1 MDQSNPL
8 SGRTVAWAVP
18 ADKATSEPVLQDWG
32 RGAVEAMRLAGA
44 TVEVVGVRGPG
55 PDAAVMAAVES
66 ADLVLAT
73 SMAIGDSLHAA
84 GLDRFRLWTFLQGGP
99 GRALNVTAE
108 SEDAIRRTV
117 AVSRKVLVFDEDARS
132 TVEGAVERAAGQV
145 VLFPAASG
153 AGATG
158 FRAAAEGTTALVV
171 NLELTGSLG
180 LEAVRLH
187 AERLRPQREVPPVFL
202 VCGPEIQ
209 AELRIHPVYRQ
220 FAAVPGARAV
230 APDDG
235 ALAEALQG
243 HRPVGFLPKATPGQG
258 HRVSQARLWF
268 EERGIE
274 VFAEAQALPAVPRL
288 AEGRRWRAET
298 LTADLQGLRGRCG
311 AAPVRTLAEELGHQ
325 LGAYLADYDA
335 VPRHARPTRILL
347 VGADFKFAGELLEA
361 LAQRDDVELRVD
373 LWETNGGPV
382 PVDNTSLLEWA
393 DVVLCEFAS
402 RNAVWYSHHVGP
414 GQRLV
419 LHLHGYELR
428 QPPIHEIKIDAVET
442 VVFASEFYRAKALAA
457 TGWPREKTSVISN
470 PVNTVDLARTKLDD
484 ARFHLGMAGYV
495 PELKRPDRALDL
507 LELLLERDPR
517 YVLHLRG
524 HNPWNYPFVWD
535 KPLRRDAYLAF
546 YERLRSDERLRQ
558 AVVFDPFGPDMG
570 NWFRGIGWVLSPSTR
585 ETFHLAPV
593 EGMASG
599 AVPLV
604 WRREGSEEIF
614 PGQWNVDSARQ
625 AADLIL
631 AAGGE
636 ATAMDSLSF
645 QAVGFAA
652 TYDAR
657 AVTARWLR
665 TLLDGAAEAPGAA
678 PTVTGPPAQAPAG
691 DPGEAE
697 RWNEAESLAAT
708 GQLTLAAGL
717 IGTLGARPWTLDH
730 GRRLLLGEVVGA
742 PALRQRVHRLHAAA
756 PEAPLARGR
765 GELLVCGASRHPH
778 LATGSF
784 EAPLVGTLT
793 LGQALDDANA
803 VFDHWVDAISRRAL
817 ASGADGIYALGD
829 ELTALAC
836 TVAASRLGMRTTWDL
851 TADPGAHARVLS
863 AVADP
868 DRATDR
874 GAVALMAAR
883 HAGRCL
889 GLDPAAVRTRSPI
902 EDRVERPRLARSA
915 RIGVIGSRSSAE
927 ELGAGAE
934 SVRLDAAGA
943 EREIR
948 TGLDGLL
955 VTGAALEQAQWN
967 DLVSGG
973 TTVLDRAITEARRY
987 NIPIGLWCSGMPE
1000 LEPHL
1005 GVARRVDAVL
1015 APAAEDVA
1023 RLHDRRI
1030 VPTQVATALPVSQ
1043 PDSQPDSPVGRGP
1056 ESLLSEPE
1064 QLDLLVRMLRLAG

>member
-1 MDQSNPL
+1 MDQSNPF

-18 ADKATSEPVLQDWG
+18 VDETTGEPVLQDWSLS
-32 RGAVEAMRLAGA
+32 AVEAMRSAGA
-44 TVEVVGVRGPG
+44 SVEVIGVRAAAA
-55 PDAAVMAAVES
+55 DAVMTAVER

-73 SMAIGDSLHAA
+73 SMAIGAALHSA
-84 GLDRFRLWTFLQGGP
+84 GLERFRLWTFLQGGP
-99 GRALNVTAE
+99 GRALHVTDE
-108 SEDAIRRTV
+108 SEESIRQAV
-117 AVSRKVLVFDEDARS
+117 AVSRKILVFDEDARS
-132 TVEGAVERAAGQV
+132 TIEGAVDRAAGQV

-153 AGATG
+153 TGATG

-171 NLELTGSLG
+171 NLELTGPLG
-180 LEAVRLH
+180 LEAIKLH
-187 AERLRPQREVPPVFL
+187 AERMRPEREVPPVFL

-220 FAAVPGARAV
+220 FAALPGARAV
-230 APDDG
+230 APGDG
-235 ALAEALQG
+235 ALTEALRG
-243 HRPVGFLPKATPGQG
+243 HRPVGLLPKASPGQG

-274 VFAEAQALPAVPRL
+274 VFAEAQALPALPRL

-298 LTADLQGLRGRCG
+298 LTTDLQALQGRSG

-335 VPRHARPTRILL
+335 VPRQARPTRILL
-347 VGADFKFAGELLEA
+347 VGADFKFAGDLLEA

-382 PVDNTSLLEWA
+382 PEDNAALLDWA

-402 RNAVWYSHHVGP
+402 RNAVWYSHHVSP
-414 GQRLV
+414 RQRLV

-442 VVFASEFYRAKALAA
+442 VVFASEFYREKALTA
-457 TGWPREKTSVISN
+457 TGWPREKTTVISN
-470 PVNTVDLARTKLDD
+470 PVNTVDLARAKLDD

-507 LELLLERDPR
+507 LELLLEQDER

-524 HNPWNYPFVWD
+524 HSPWNYPFVWD
-535 KPLRRDAYLAF
+535 RPLRRDAYLAF
-546 YERLRSDERLRQ
+546 YERLRRDERLRQ

-614 PGQWNVDSARQ
+614 PEQWNVDSARQ
-625 AADLIL
+625 AADLVL
-631 AAGGE
+631 AAGGN
-636 ATAMDSLSF
+636 AAAMDDLSV
-645 QAVGFAA
+645 QAAGFAEQ
-652 TYDAR
+652 YDAR

-665 TLLDGAAEAPGAA
+665 TLVEGPADG
-678 PTVTGPPAQAPAG
+678 TGPASSAGEPVRTSPEDPAET
-691 DPGEAE
+691 DRWHEA
-697 RWNEAESLAAT
+697 ASLAAT

-717 IGTLGARPWTLDH
+717 IGTLGGRPWTLGH
-730 GRRLLLGEVVGA
+730 GRRLLLGEVLGV
-742 PALRQRVHRLHAAA
+742 PALRQRVHRLHASA
-756 PEAPLARGR
+756 PEVPLCRAQ
-765 GELLVCGASRHPH
+765 GELLVCGSSNRPH
-778 LATGSF
+778 QATGSF
-784 EAPLVGTLT
+784 GAPLVDTLT
-793 LGQALDDANA
+793 LTEALDDVNA
-803 VFDHWVDAISRRAL
+803 IFDHWVDAICRRAL

-836 TVAASRLGMRTTWDL
+836 TVAASRLGLRTAWDL
-851 TADPGAHARVLS
+851 AADPDAHGRVLS
-863 AVADP
+863 AAADP

-883 HAGRCL
+883 HSGHCI
-889 GLDPAAVRTRSPI
+889 GLDAAAVRTRWPI
-902 EDRVERPRLARSA
+902 EDRVERPRLARRA
-915 RIGVIGSRSSAE
+915 RIGVIGSGPAVGD
-927 ELGAGAE
+927 LGTAME
-934 SVRLDAAGA
+934 PVRLDAARA

-948 TGLDGLL
+948 AGLDGL
-955 VTGAALEQAQWN
+955 VVAGTALDQAQWN

-973 TTVLDRAITEARRY
+973 TTVLDRVVTEARRY
-987 NIPIGLWCSGMPE
+987 NIPIGLWCSGVPE

-1005 GVARRVDAVL
+1005 DLARRVDAVL

-1043 PDSQPDSPVGRGP
+1043 PDGAVSRRP
-1056 ESLLSEPE
+1056 ESLLSESE
-1064 QLDLLVRMLRLAG
+1064 QLGLLLRMLRLAG